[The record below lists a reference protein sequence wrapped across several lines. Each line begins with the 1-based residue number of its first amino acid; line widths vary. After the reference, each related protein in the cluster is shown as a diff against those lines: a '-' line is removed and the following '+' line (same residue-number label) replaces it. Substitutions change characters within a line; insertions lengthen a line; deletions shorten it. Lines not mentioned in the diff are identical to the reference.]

1 MTCFGTFLH
10 QHFWTHLALEAL
22 AFLASL
28 DQGCPILLFQPG
40 VSEKSAAQT
49 RICRAHTG
57 RGTGCCFEGSDT
69 YYLDSL
75 PGWPS
80 AGFCA
85 ILLGHPKTHQM
96 DPNGILWT
104 QIHRN
109 TPRILL
115 IVTVAWLCSCIQ
127 LATCLRAISAIS
139 ELCRAKKSSCP
150 VDTVTVLFPLIL
162 GSPPEQV

>member
-57 RGTGCCFEGSDT
+57 RGTGWCFEGSDT
-69 YYLDSL
+69 YY
-75 PGWPS
+75 
-80 AGFCA
+80 
-85 ILLGHPKTHQM
+85 
-96 DPNGILWT
+96 
-104 QIHRN
+104 HRN

>member
-40 VSEKSAAQT
+40 VSQKSAAQT

-69 YYLDSL
+69 YT
-75 PGWPS
+75 
-80 AGFCA
+80 
-85 ILLGHPKTHQM
+85 PK
-96 DPNGILWT
+96 
-104 QIHRN
+104 
-109 TPRILL
+109 ILL

-127 LATCLRAISAIS
+127 LAACSRAISAIS

>member
-10 QHFWTHLALEAL
+10 QHFWTHLALETL

-40 VSEKSAAQT
+40 VSQKSAAQT

-69 YYLDSL
+69 Y
-75 PGWPS
+75 
-80 AGFCA
+80 
-85 ILLGHPKTHQM
+85 
-96 DPNGILWT
+96 

-109 TPRILL
+109 TPKILL

-127 LATCLRAISAIS
+127 LAACSRAISAIS

>member
-75 PGWPS
+75 PKHSQDSSNCHCSLALQLHTAGHLFACNFRDFGAMPS
-80 AGFCA
+80 QKIF
-85 ILLGHPKTHQM
+85 LSRGHR
-96 DPNGILWT
+96 D
-104 QIHRN
+104 
-109 TPRILL
+109 
-115 IVTVAWLCSCIQ
+115 
-127 LATCLRAISAIS
+127 RAIPTDPRLAPRASVTSA
-139 ELCRAKKSSCP
+139 EHWDDSS
-150 VDTVTVLFPLIL
+150 
-162 GSPPEQV
+162 

>member
-10 QHFWTHLALEAL
+10 QHFWTHLALETL

-40 VSEKSAAQT
+40 VSQKSAAQT

-75 PGWPS
+75 
-80 AGFCA
+80 
-85 ILLGHPKTHQM
+85 
-96 DPNGILWT
+96 
-104 QIHRN
+104 HRN
-109 TPRILL
+109 TPKILL

-127 LATCLRAISAIS
+127 LAACSRAISAIS